1 MTRTHWMLTQRV
13 RRVVTAA
20 LRSSRRDGLRLL
32 SFLIVVALGVIACG
46 GKGDSGGEKG
56 DTATGKAGEAEH
68 AEGKDSAD
76 VVVLDSAA
84 VRLGGIQVGEAG
96 SVTTTNLT
104 VTGTITYDANRV
116 SHIGARTDGRVVEVR
131 ADLGMRVR
139 RGQALLHLE
148 SPQVG
153 QIRAEEREAE
163 ALVRIAREN
172 FAREQRLEQ
181 QGISS
186 RKELLEAE
194 AELRRA
200 EASLQSAEAQLQVLG
215 AGHGTG
221 GHFDIAS
228 PFAGVVVARDVSLGE
243 MATPGDTLFTLADL
257 SEVWIELDVFERD
270 LARVR
275 VGQEVVVTTTAYA
288 SRTFPGRIVYIGDIL
303 DPSKRTVRARVE
315 IPNAD
320 GALKPGMFA
329 TANIQVGAGGPAL
342 VVVPQDAV
350 QEVEQKQV
358 VFVPGDRMGEFRAV
372 PVEVG
377 ETLDG
382 GRVVIRS
389 GLQSGARIVVAGA
402 FALRSELAKGEIGEH
417 GH

>member
-1 MTRTHWMLTQRV
+1 MTRTHWTLTQRV

-358 VFVPGDRMGEFRAV
+358 VFVPGDRTGEFRAV